1 MAALPAHST
10 KHIALLRYP
19 FHGCLFHLAQRDNG
33 LTNGTALWL
42 GAQCLSLYLAD
53 ALRRKA
59 SPGRRLRAL
68 ELGSGIGLSALA
80 LCSMG
85 WDVLATDLPDVIS
98 AVLSSNVARN
108 TSQLPA
114 GSGTIQVRALDWT
127 VPPDQWVWN
136 NATFIGLPGGPETDH
151 PDFVETLGPPFDLII
166 SSDTLYAT
174 EIVQP
179 LFRTLH
185 AMTTLSAKH
194 GCRSPPVYLAIERR
208 DPLLIDLAL
217 ADAVKL
223 WGFAAERVPHKKIAK
238 ALEKGGAK
246 WDKEDWDDVEIWK
259 LTRKT
264 NSSSVSSNV

>member
-19 FHGCLFHLAQRDNG
+19 FHGHLFYLAQRDNG

-42 GAQCLSLYLAD
+42 GAQCLSLFLAD
-53 ALRRKA
+53 ALRRQA
-59 SPGRRLRAL
+59 PPGRRLRAI

-108 TSQLPA
+108 TSQLPV
-114 GSGTIQVRALDWT
+114 GSGTVQVRALDWT
-127 VPPDQWVWN
+127 VPPDQWVWD
-136 NATFIGLPGGPETDH
+136 NATFIGLPEGPEADH
-151 PDFVETLGPPFDLII
+151 PDLVETLRPPFDLII

-185 AMTTLSAKH
+185 ALTTLSAKH

-217 ADAVKL
+217 ADAVRL
-223 WGFAAERVPHKKIAK
+223 WDFTAERVPHKKIVK
-238 ALEKGGAK
+238 ALEKGGAN

-264 NSSSVSSNV
+264 DS